1 MTAKRRRATA
11 PSPTS
16 EPFPRPPSATT
27 PRQHG
32 TLKLDVHVNPCP
44 HCYVLLNDL
53 STAQMNAGQFE
64 AEFNDHLKATQ
75 HQLRFT

>member
-1 MTAKRRRATA
+1 
-11 PSPTS
+11 
-16 EPFPRPPSATT
+16 
-27 PRQHG
+27 
-32 TLKLDVHVNPCP
+32 VHVNPCP